1 MHFCILKVLLG
12 CFQFFESLCKIADPD
27 VPLHQCDISGSKEAG
42 RSLSN
47 MLKLGS
53 SLPWTD
59 ALEKLTGT
67 REMSV
72 GPLLSF
78 FEPLKRWLEKTN
90 KINGDEPGWI
100 SENLEMKGS
109 PLIARE
115 FDFRYKSDLH

>member
-1 MHFCILKVLLG
+1 
-12 CFQFFESLCKIADPD
+12 
-27 VPLHQCDISGSKEAG
+27 
-42 RSLSN
+42 

-90 KINGDEPGWI
+90 KINGDEPGWNND
-100 SENLEMKGS
+100 NLEMKGT

-115 FDFRYKSDLH
+115 FDVRYK